1 MDKEEFKMR
10 MEELGNK
17 MKELGENLKDVSET
31 AYLKALDARDDIG
44 KVMSDA
50 QSSLSAATEN
60 ATMFF
65 ERSKTKISSELIK
78 AQMNIK
84 VAQEEMAAKKYA
96 KDKAKLE
103 EYIKDNMEYAETCQV
118 LAKQLIEESKLAII
132 EAAAASKEYEEN
144 YQDDKKED

>member
-1 MDKEEFKMR
+1 MANDELMKKI
-10 MEELGNK
+10 EELEK
-17 MKELGENLKDVSET
+17 KWKELEANLVDASET
-31 AYLKALDARDDIG
+31 AYLKALDAKDDLG
-44 KVMSDA
+44 KVMEDA
-50 QSSLSAATEN
+50 KSSLSAATEN

-65 ERSKTKISSELIK
+65 ERAKSKVSSELIK

-103 EYIKDNMEYAETCQV
+103 EYIKDHMEYAETCQV
-118 LAKQLIEESKLAII
+118 LAKQLIEESKLSIV